1 MKRVVIPANAGQ
13 RAIADIIENSIVEEY
28 TALGGI
34 KPSSVRTIEDVT
46 YQDNLIDIK
55 TRDIDRD
62 FSMPNLI
69 SVDRAMKNKDKT
81 IIYDFIEYRV
91 FESTDGIVFDAEAV
105 ITHREQRALHTLC
118 FSCLSI
124 QNLGLGQLQIRNHR
138 IPQYQGSKEDWYAQL
153 RIEMNKFYRKQIDK
167 FQKLIKDEEYTIQ
180 DNRMGDLK
188 FTTAGE
194 YMESFEHNQ

>member
-1 MKRVVIPANAGQ
+1 MKVEIPPSAGQ
-13 RAIADIIENSIVEEY
+13 RAIADIIENHIVEEY

-46 YQDNLIDIK
+46 YQNNLIDIK

-69 SVDRAMKNKDKT
+69 SVDRAMKNRDKT
-81 IIYDFIEYRV
+81 IVYDFIEYRV
-91 FESTDGIVFDAEAV
+91 FNNEAI
-105 ITHREQRALHTLC
+105 ITHREQRTLHSLC

-138 IPQYQGSKEDWYAQL
+138 IPQYKGSKDEWYYQL
-153 RIEMNKFYRKQIDK
+153 RLEMNKFYSKQISK
-167 FQKLIKDEEYTIQ
+167 FQKLIQ
-180 DNRMGDLK
+180 LK
-188 FTTAGE
+188 E
-194 YMESFEHNQ
+194 